1 MNNAVVHHSS
11 VDLQGLRDVEQLL
24 LEGPERGAVVRV
36 RGPAEPHG
44 LKISIRIRLI
54 FAIFCHL
61 THSLEIVLSN

>member
-1 MNNAVVHHSS
+1 MNEQGIHSL

-44 LKISIRIRLI
+44 LEISMAQRLI
-54 FAIFCHL
+54 FGMISHL
-61 THSLEIVLSN
+61 THSFAMR